1 MTRSTRRGFTLIEIM
16 IVVVLLGLVMGTL
29 MTVIV
34 RQQRFYRNA
43 NQIMDSRSQI
53 RQAVTILPVDL
64 RGISTVGGD
73 ILALTDS
80 AVEIRATYGSSV
92 ICDKFAGDSMSFAP
106 TGQLSAGSGNV
117 LTSFLTTPAVGDTL
131 FVYDTATAVIANPWT
146 IHRVTGVSTT
156 TSALTCGVLSGYTAL
171 GDAAKTKTVVRVSP
185 VLSATENKGSPVRF
199 TRRVRY
205 NIYVAGDSKWYLGYN
220 QYTNGAWAGL
230 QPVSGP
236 YKAYTTDTLTSGLN
250 LRYYQE
256 DGTEVTSLGSATQVA
271 RIRLWVRAQ
280 AGQGVSLYG
289 RANATTWQDYLN
301 LTVAIRNRI

>member
-1 MTRSTRRGFTLIEIM
+1 MTRSPRRGFTLIEIM

-43 NQIMDSRSQI
+43 SQIMDSRSQI

-106 TGQLSAGSGNV
+106 TGALAANGGNV
-117 LTSFLTTPAVGDTL
+117 LTSFLTTPAIGDTL
-131 FVYDTATAVIANPWT
+131 FVYDTATVAIASPWV
-146 IHRVTGVSTT
+146 IHRVTAVSTT

-185 VLSATENKGSPVRF
+185 VLAATEIKGSPVRF

-205 NIYVAGDSKWYLGYN
+205 DIYQAGDSKWYLGYN
-220 QYTNGAWAGL
+220 QYTNGAWAGI

-236 YKAYTTDTLTSGLN
+236 YLPYTTDTLTSGLN
-250 LRYYQE
+250 LRYFKA
-256 DGTEVTSLGSATQVA
+256 DGTEVTTLASASQVA

-280 AGQGVSLYG
+280 AGQGVSLSG
-289 RANATTWQDYLN
+289 NANGTTFQDYLN